1 MEATERPA
9 ADDFVSIMN
18 ALRSGAMDLD
28 DAPEPFVEA
37 FSAMTKR
44 SREELKAGFRR
55 DAEREANAP
64 KAGMP
69 APDFELE
76 LLSPE
81 GERTDLTRRLSAFR
95 GKPVALAFGSY
106 T

>member
-1 MEATERPA
+1 METTERPA
-9 ADDFVSIMN
+9 ADDFRSIMN

-28 DAPEPFVEA
+28 DAPEPFVDA
-37 FSAMTKR
+37 FGAMTKR
-44 SREELKAGFRR
+44 TREELKADVRR
-55 DAEREANAP
+55 EAERETGSP
-64 KAGMP
+64 KVGSP

-81 GERTDLTRRLSAFR
+81 GERTDVTRRLSAYR